1 MKRYLLPVLALT
13 LASSTGCKKTVPTVE
28 AGAMDAAVA
37 DMADAAMPVA
47 EALDAGPATPL
58 ATAKPVA
65 VVKHDAGVDAG
76 HAATV
81 AASDFSG
88 TYTCF
93 GGMTIVQTGN
103 SVSAR
108 MFPAKS
114 DNYSTMTCSAAG
126 DACAGKSTPYTAGKA
141 GEPHD
146 ATFTRNPTN
155 GNLTYK
161 GVGEGGSTL
170 CRKK

>member
-1 MKRYLLPVLALT
+1 MKRYLLPILALT

-28 AGAMDAAVA
+28 AGAMDAATA

-47 EALDAGPATPL
+47 EVDAGPAPTL

-65 VVKHDAGVDAG
+65 TVKHDAGVDAG
-76 HAATV
+76 HT
-81 AASDFSG
+81 AASDFAG

-93 GGMTIVQTGN
+93 GGMTVVQTG
-103 SVSAR
+103 STVSAR
-108 MFPAKS
+108 MFPAKT
-114 DNYSTMTCSAAG
+114 DNYSTLSCQAAG
-126 DACAGKSTPYTAGKA
+126 DTCTGKTTPYTAGKP
-141 GEPHD
+141 GEVHD